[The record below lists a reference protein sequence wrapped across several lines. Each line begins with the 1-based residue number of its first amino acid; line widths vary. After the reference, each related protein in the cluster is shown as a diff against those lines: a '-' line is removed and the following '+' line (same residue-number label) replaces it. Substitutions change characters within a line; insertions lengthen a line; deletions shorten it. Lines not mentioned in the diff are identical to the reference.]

1 MKLAQGAGEVHT
13 SSFFVCRENLWGKV
27 RHLWVFE
34 SDVTGA
40 QICRTNNLRT
50 MSLTPYLPLST
61 PHPATSTLLRACT
74 YIIYTA
80 ATSITA

>member
-1 MKLAQGAGEVHT
+1 VKLAQGAGEVHA
-13 SSFFVCRENLWGKV
+13 SSFFGSRENQCRKV
-27 RHLWVFE
+27 RHLSVFE

-50 MSLTPYLPLST
+50 ISLTPYLALST

-74 YIIYTA
+74 FIFYTA

>member
-1 MKLAQGAGEVHT
+1 MKLAQGAGEVHA
-13 SSFFVCRENLWGKV
+13 SCFFGGREYQWGKV

-34 SDVTGA
+34 SDIAGTE
-40 QICRTNNLRT
+40 ICRTNNLPT
-50 MSLTPYLPLST
+50 MSLTPYLPVSA
-61 PHPATSTLLRACT
+61 PYQATSRLLRACT